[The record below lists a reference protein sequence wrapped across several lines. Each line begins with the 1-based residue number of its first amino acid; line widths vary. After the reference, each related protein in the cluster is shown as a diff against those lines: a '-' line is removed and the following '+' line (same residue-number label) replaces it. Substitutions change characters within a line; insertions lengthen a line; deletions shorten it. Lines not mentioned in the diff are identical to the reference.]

1 MLKLL
6 TNISLLLLTIST
18 LVYSQPATIDHSIF
32 DKLLKEN
39 VNDEG
44 KVDYDAFSK
53 SKDFKNYLNQIAAAD
68 LSGLNK
74 NELLAFYINAYNALV
89 IKNVIDNMPV
99 KSPLDVEGF
108 FKAKKFKIAGE
119 ELTLD
124 EIEHDLVLKIEPVLS
139 HFGLVC
145 GALSC
150 PKLLRKTYSGD
161 NVYNL
166 LKENATEFIYDTSK
180 NRLDK
185 ENKILYLSEIFKWFK
200 RYFEEKYGSVL
211 NAVKSFINKND
222 KNFLDQNE
230 VKIKFL
236 PYNWQLNKQ

>member
-1 MLKLL
+1 MLKLII
-6 TNISLLLLTIST
+6 NIWLFLFIST
-18 LVYSQPATIDHSIF
+18 TAYSYPTTFDHSIF

-39 VNDEG
+39 VNNEG
-44 KVDYDAFSK
+44 RIDYNAFSK
-53 SKDFKNYLNQIAAAD
+53 SKDFKNYLGQIGSSD

-89 IKNVIDNMPV
+89 IKNVVDNMPI
-99 KSPLDVEGF
+99 KSPLDVDGF
-108 FKAKKFKIAGE
+108 FKTKKFKIAGKD
-119 ELTLD
+119 LTLD
-124 EIEHDLVLKIEPVLS
+124 EIENDLVLKIEPVLS

-150 PKLLRKTYSGD
+150 PKLLRKAYTGK

-166 LKENATEFIYDTSK
+166 LKENASAFIYDNTK

-185 ENKILYLSEIFKWFK
+185 ENKILYFSEIFKWFK
-200 RYFEEKYGSVL
+200 KYFEEKYGSVL
-211 NAVKSFINKND
+211 NAVKSFMNEAD
-222 KNFLDQNE
+222 KKFLNQNV
-230 VKIKFL
+230 VKIEFI